1 MLKFVYFFI
10 KTIVEKRK
18 MVPLTLSIKNFLS
31 YGPQTQTINFEPYN
45 FICLCGRN
53 GHGKS
58 ALLDAITWAI
68 WGQARKISNQAKSDD
83 ILLHIGETAMMVCF
97 EFIINHHQFRIR
109 REYSYT
115 KGKPSSALDF
125 GIYDPASATLQAL
138 SEKTI
143 RQTQEKINTMLGFTY
158 DTFCNS
164 IFLKQG
170 ASGEFSKKT
179 PKERKDILC
188 QLLNVD
194 YYDAI
199 HKKSVEKHRE
209 LVTQHTLLTQQAATK
224 EVSEDALKSIEKN
237 IEETIEQEKIIS
249 QQNTYFS
256 EHEQK
261 IKEAIATNLFTIT
274 KLEESKQQKES
285 LEKSYQEIIVTIR
298 ELFKKSH
305 DKKIGTRTHNH
316 EDLRLITEKYQQK
329 SIQAH
334 LLEKKIISLKTSR
347 DTCKKELLT
356 LTLKAKDDY
365 NKILRTLSS
374 DCATTSNQC
383 ATIQKT
389 LELKEIQKKQLS
401 QELASLP
408 EPIATLDHIQEQFEK
423 TKQFY
428 HRFVLRGQEV
438 KKKYDT
444 LAIEY
449 IALDDIGSFCHA
461 CKQVLTEQ
469 HKKTMRTQFV
479 VKKLRLERHISK
491 IKQFLTMLK
500 DRLTSMH
507 ARVTVLQACAEHTV
521 KIISIDQE
529 REQLAAQYKIIH
541 ATYIEIEARIKI
553 TEKELQSI
561 EQSII
566 TEKYLSA
573 EDTYNTIYTELL
585 AITDAYS
592 ALAYD
597 REAHQHSIDLYTAAM
612 SSTDRIHKRQILR
625 EKIMHA
631 RMIKKQLDF
640 CHYDEQTYATA
651 LMQKQEHETELST
664 TSAKKLISAQEQE
677 RIVKQKNNLLHQLDM
692 LTMQLSEHKKILQ
705 LCETIKSESDEYS
718 ALAQS
723 LGKDGIQ
730 AVLIE
735 NAIPELEAEANEL
748 LTRLT
753 DNQTYLNIESVR
765 DLKSGKTKETLDI
778 TISDSIG
785 TRSYEL
791 FSGGEAFRIDFALR
805 IALAKLL
812 ARRSGTTL
820 QTLIIDEGFGS
831 QDEEGLQRIVEAL
844 YKIQDDFSKIIIVSH
859 LPQLKNQFSTH
870 FVVTKE
876 ARGSIITI
884 NQ

>member
-1 MLKFVYFFI
+1 
-10 KTIVEKRK
+10 

-115 KGKPSSALDF
+115 KGKPSSSLDF
-125 GIYDPASATLQAL
+125 GIYDPISTTIQAL

-143 RQTQEKINTMLGFTY
+143 RQTQDKINTMLGFTY

-209 LVTQHTLLTQQAATK
+209 LVTQHIFLMQQATSKA
-224 EVSEDALKSIEKN
+224 VYEDTLKSIEKN
-237 IEETIEQEKIIS
+237 IEETTEQEKIIAYHA
-249 QQNTYFS
+249 TYLS

-261 IKEAIATNLFTIT
+261 IKETIATTLFTIT

-285 LEKSYQEIIVTIR
+285 LEKSYQEIITTIR
-298 ELFKKSH
+298 ELFKKNHS
-305 DKKIGTRTHNH
+305 KKIGTYTHNR
-316 EDLRLITEKYQQK
+316 EDLRLCAEEYQQK
-329 SIQAH
+329 AIQAH
-334 LLEKKIISLKTSR
+334 QLEKKITVLQTSR
-347 DTCKKELLT
+347 DTCKKELLI
-356 LTLKAKDDY
+356 LTLKTKDDC

-374 DCATTSNQC
+374 ECATTSNQC
-383 ATIQKT
+383 TTIQKA
-389 LELKEIQKKQLS
+389 LALKVMQKEQLS
-401 QELASLP
+401 QELDALP
-408 EPIATLDHIQEQFEK
+408 EPIANLDRMQEEFEK

-438 KKKYDT
+438 KKKYDK

-449 IALDDIGSFCHA
+449 TALDDIGSFCHT
-461 CKQVLTEQ
+461 CKQALTEQ
-469 HKKTMRTQFV
+469 HKKTMRTQCV
-479 VKKLRLERHISK
+479 AKKLRLERHIHK

-500 DRLTSMH
+500 NRLTSMH
-507 ARVTVLQACAEHTV
+507 ARITVLQTCAEHTA

-529 REQLAAQYKIIH
+529 REQLTAQYKTIH
-541 ATYIEIEARIKI
+541 ATYIDIEARIKT
-553 TEKELQSI
+553 TEKDLQSI
-561 EQSII
+561 EQTI
-566 TEKYLSA
+566 TAEEYLNID
-573 EDTYNTIYTELL
+573 DTYNNICRELL
-585 AITDAYS
+585 ATTNEYK

-597 REAHQHSIDLYTAAM
+597 REAHQNSIDLYTAAM
-612 SSTDRIHKRQILR
+612 DSTDRIHQRQILR
-625 EKIMHA
+625 EKITHA
-631 RMIKKQLDF
+631 RMIKKQLVF
-640 CHYDEQTYATA
+640 CHYDEQTYNTK
-651 LMQKQEHETELST
+651 LIEKQSHEAELST
-664 TSAKKLISAQEQE
+664 VRIKKYATIQEQDL
-677 RIVKQKNNLLHQLDM
+677 IVKQKNNLLHQLNM
-692 LTMQLSEHKKILQ
+692 LKMQDDEQKKILQ
-705 LCETIKSESDEYS
+705 LCETIKIEIDEYS

-884 NQ
+884 HQ